1 MIKHSKL
8 FSLLI
13 PLAGVVL
20 LTTLLVLTYRF
31 PARRRAATAAER
43 QNSARLER
51 TMQRLG
57 RAYSEVEDGRLAT
70 AEVILKEILQHEPHP
85 MALRL
90 LGRIYY
96 ESGRFPEAEEV
107 FRKLIDRNMF
117 DAPAHNNLGQVLFR
131 RGQYPEA
138 LSELKKSL
146 ELNPESPMVHLNL
159 SSVYAALNDQ
169 AAARRHF
176 LEARKR
182 LGGPV
187 GDLDNNTGHSKR

>member
-1 MIKHSKL
+1 MIKQSKL

-13 PLAGVVL
+13 PLACVVL
-20 LTTLLVLTYRF
+20 LTTLLVVTYRF
-31 PARRRAATAAER
+31 PTHRRTATSAER

-51 TMQRLG
+51 IMQKLG

-70 AEVILKEILQHEPHP
+70 AETILNEILQHEQHP

-131 RGQYPEA
+131 RGQYQEA
-138 LSELKKSL
+138 LCELKKSL

-159 SSVYAALNDQ
+159 SSVYTALKDQ
-169 AAARRHF
+169 EAARRHF

-182 LGGPV
+182 LGGPA
-187 GDLDNNTGHSKR
+187 GDLENHMSESKR

>member
-1 MIKHSKL
+1 MIKQSKL
-8 FSLLI
+8 FCLLI
-13 PLAGVVL
+13 PLACVVL
-20 LTTLLVLTYRF
+20 LTTLLVATYRF
-31 PARRRAATAAER
+31 PTYRRTATAAER

-51 TMQRLG
+51 IMQKLG

-70 AEVILKEILQHEPHP
+70 AEVILKEILQHEQHP

-96 ESGRFPEAEEV
+96 ESGRFPEAEEI

-131 RGQYPEA
+131 RGRYQES
-138 LSELKKSL
+138 LGELQKSL
-146 ELNPESPMVHLNL
+146 ELNPESPLVHLNL

-169 AAARRHF
+169 EAARQHF

-182 LGGPV
+182 LGGP
-187 GDLDNNTGHSKR
+187 GGELENHTNKPKK